1 MPVMPESR
9 LLFRTAFEP
18 PVVLPVL
25 AVIGTWFFIGPQSD
39 VARFGLP
46 GALAV
51 AIFAV
56 FRVPVAAN
64 GFGNRRAGAPR
75 TGARDK
81 DRMNNRIALTP
92 SPRYATID
100 GAAQ

>member
-1 MPVMPESR
+1 MPESR

-18 PVVLPVL
+18 PVVLPAL
-25 AVIGTWFFIGPQSD
+25 AVIGTSFFIGQQSD
-39 VARFGLP
+39 LARFGLL

-51 AIFAV
+51 TIFAA
-56 FRVPVAAN
+56 FRVPIAAN
-64 GFGNRRAGAPR
+64 GFGNRRAGEPR

-81 DRMNNRIALTP
+81 DRMNNRIALP
-92 SPRYATID
+92 PLPRCATID